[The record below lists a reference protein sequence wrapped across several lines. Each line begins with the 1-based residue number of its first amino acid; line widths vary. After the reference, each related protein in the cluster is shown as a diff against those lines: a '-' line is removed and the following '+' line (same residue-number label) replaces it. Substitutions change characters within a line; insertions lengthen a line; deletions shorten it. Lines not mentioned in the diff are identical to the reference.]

1 MTKAKTSKE
10 LIDAIFLATNDAGE
24 IESAL
29 HGLSQFVFHSIE
41 GGSATSADLGALRG
55 LVAAIS
61 ALAQDHL
68 SNLDKIYSDL
78 D

>member
-1 MTKAKTSKE
+1 MTKAETSKE
-10 LIDAIFLATNDAGE
+10 LIDAILSATNDAGE

-41 GGSATSADLGALRG
+41 GGSATSDDLGALRG
-55 LVAAIS
+55 LITAIS
-61 ALAQDHL
+61 ALAKDHL
-68 SNLDKIYSDL
+68 RNLDKIYSDL